1 VTGKALHRAF
11 LHFRDN
17 IITGNQ
23 QGLLFSGGALA
34 ILSVPIGGLP
44 MANDNVVALH
54 GAILPDVAGVD
65 EGLIAELE
73 RLLEAARSGEIIGL
87 AGTYQ
92 HKNRTISYSFAGRV
106 GSYALLGGLDCVRE
120 RLLRLALATD

>member
-1 VTGKALHRAF
+1 
-11 LHFRDN
+11 
-17 IITGNQ
+17 
-23 QGLLFSGGALA
+23 
-34 ILSVPIGGLP
+34 

-54 GAILPDVAGVD
+54 GTILPEAVGVD
-65 EGLIAELE
+65 DSLVSELE

-106 GSYALLGGLDCVRE
+106 GS
-120 RLLRLALATD
+120 

>member
-1 VTGKALHRAF
+1 VTGKALYGAF
-11 LHFRDN
+11 LHFRDS
-17 IITGNQ
+17 ILTGNQ
-23 QGLLFSGGALA
+23 SQPLFSCGALA
-34 ILSVPIGGLP
+34 ILSAPIGGLP
-44 MANDNVVALH
+44 MADNVVALH
-54 GAILPDVAGVD
+54 GALLPDVVGVD
-65 EGLIAELE
+65 EGLVAELE

-106 GSYALLGGLDCVRE
+106 GSYAMLGGLDCVRE